1 MEDIILKLE
10 KVVKDFPGV
19 RALDNV
25 DFNLKK
31 GEVHALLG
39 ENGAGKSTL
48 IKIIMGI
55 YRLNK
60 GSIFLDGSSVDITD
74 TKRAKSLGI
83 DAIYQEQNL
92 CPELTVAE
100 NIFINRL
107 PKRKMIPI
115 INWSKLINNSQ
126 KLLDEWNA
134 NFKATDIVASL
145 NVSQSQIIEVIKVVA
160 EKDLKV
166 LILDEPTAALIE
178 EEIEKLFDTIRKL
191 KSKGISVIYISHRL
205 DEVFLISD
213 RITVLRDGKNVGTL
227 ITKEATKKELVKLMI
242 GRELSDM
249 YPKKKI
255 EKKEVILQV
264 KNLSSGRN
272 FKDINFSLRQGEILG
287 MYGLL
292 GSGKSEIGKS
302 LFGRTKINSGEVII
316 NGSNVK
322 IRNTISAIAKKIGF
336 VPADRKRNGIIEILN
351 VKQNL
356 TLANIKALGKKGFIS
371 KKVEEERANKWVRAL
386 NIKTPS
392 LVTKIASLSG
402 GNQQKVVI
410 GKWLDSES
418 KILIL
423 NEPTHGVDVGAKVEI
438 YNIIEDFCQK
448 GIGVLLIS
456 SEIPELTAICDRII
470 VINKG
475 KINGELAGQDLT
487 QENILRLAM
496 SEVKNEEQNKI

>member
-1 MEDIILKLE
+1 MEDIILGLQN
-10 KVVKDFPGV
+10 VIKDFPGV
-19 RALDNV
+19 RALDSV

-55 YRLNK
+55 YWLNSGK
-60 GSIFLDGSSVDITD
+60 IFLDGSSIDITD
-74 TKRAKSLGI
+74 TKKAKSLGI

-100 NIFINRL
+100 NIFVNRL
-107 PKRKMIPI
+107 PRRKIIPI
-115 INWSKLINNSQ
+115 VNWSKLIENSQ
-126 KLLDEWNA
+126 KLLEEWNT
-134 NFKATDIVASL
+134 NFRATDIIADL
-145 NVSQSQIIEVIKVVA
+145 DVSQCQIIEIIKVVA

-178 EEIEKLFDTIRKL
+178 EEIVKLFDTIRKL

-227 ITKEATKKELVKLMI
+227 ITKDATKKDLVKLMI

-249 YPKKKI
+249 YPKRKI
-255 EKKEVILQV
+255 EKKDVILQV
-264 KNLSSGRN
+264 KNLSSSRN
-272 FKDINFSLRQGEILG
+272 FENINFSLHQGEILG

-302 LFGRTKINSGEVII
+302 LFGRTRTDSGEIII
-316 NGSNVK
+316 NGNSLK
-322 IRNTISAIAKKIGF
+322 IRNAAGAISKKIGF
-336 VPADRKRNGIIEILN
+336 VPADRKRNGVIDILD

-356 TLANIKALGKKGFIS
+356 TLANIKALGKNGFIN
-371 KKVEEERANKWVRAL
+371 KKVETERSNKWVKAL

-392 LVTKIASLSG
+392 LSTKISSLSG

-410 GKWLDSES
+410 GRWLDSES

-456 SEIPELTAICDRII
+456 SEIPELTAICDRVI
-470 VINKG
+470 VINRG
-475 KINGELAGQDLT
+475 KINGELSGQDIK

-496 SEVKNEEQNKI
+496 SGVSDEK